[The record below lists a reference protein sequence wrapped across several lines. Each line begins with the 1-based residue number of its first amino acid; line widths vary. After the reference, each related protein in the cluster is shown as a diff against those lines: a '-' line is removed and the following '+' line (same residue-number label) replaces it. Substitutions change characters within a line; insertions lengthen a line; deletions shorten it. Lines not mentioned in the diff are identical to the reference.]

1 MQTVTEKVFEN
12 IHHGVFGSEDV
23 VNLISGTNNKRYGL
37 VKRAMA
43 AGEILQ
49 IRRGLYCL
57 APKYLKK
64 KIDPLFLAQ
73 RVYGPSYI
81 SLELALSWHDWIP
94 EATYSITCVSMK
106 KSKAFD
112 TPVGRFYYTRVP
124 QKSFYAGVERLEKD
138 DGVIFMARPV
148 KALADYVYVYKKD
161 WSDSKPVVESLRIEE
176 TDLQSIDSTEIE
188 EIIDNYDSQRVRKFL
203 KGLKRDLKL

>member
-12 IHHGVFGSEDV
+12 IHCGVFSTEDV
-23 VNLISGTNNKRYGL
+23 ANLISGTDDKRYGL

-49 IRRGLYCL
+49 IRRGLYYL

-64 KIDPLFLAQ
+64 KIDPLVLAQ
-73 RVYGPSYI
+73 RIYGPSYV
-81 SLELALSWHDWIP
+81 SLEFALSWHGWIP

-106 KSKAFD
+106 KSKTFD
-112 TPVGRFYYTRVP
+112 TPIGRFYYTRVP

-138 DGVIFMARPV
+138 DGVILMACPV

-161 WSDSKPVVESLRIEE
+161 WTSLKPVTGSMRIEE
-176 TDLQSIDSTEIE
+176 VDLQTIDSAELD
-188 EIIDNYDSQRVRKFL
+188 EIIDNYDSQRVRRFL
-203 KGLKRDLKL
+203 KCLKGDLKL